1 MKRGYKIGSRK
12 SEVGSGQWAVGSRER
27 IKTYAHYSTITELR
41 IAFIHIL
48 FNPAHCFL
56 PTANFL
62 LLTAY
67 CPLPTAYS
75 SPTTAYS
82 T

>member
-41 IAFIHIL
+41 ISFIHIL
-48 FNPAHCFL
+48 FNPAYCTL
-56 PTANFL
+56 PIAH
-62 LLTAY
+62 
-67 CPLPTAYS
+67 CPLPTPHSALS
-75 SPTTAYS
+75 NTESR
-82 T
+82 

>member
-48 FNPAHCFL
+48 FNPAHCTL
-56 PTANFL
+56 PIAH
-62 LLTAY
+62 
-67 CPLPTAYS
+67 CPLPTPHSALS
-75 SPTTAYS
+75 NTESR
-82 T
+82 